1 MNIYLKRIFCPK
13 IKVSFQFLECD
24 DDEAVQ
30 NHDVNLEEVEQQHE
44 QNKGEEISSIVQSLK
59 LERNL

>member
-1 MNIYLKRIFCPK
+1 MFPI
-13 IKVSFQFLECD
+13 FQFTEYD

-30 NHDVNLEEVEQQHE
+30 NCDKNQEEVEEQPE
-44 QNKGEEISSIVQSLK
+44 QNEGEEISSMVQSLK